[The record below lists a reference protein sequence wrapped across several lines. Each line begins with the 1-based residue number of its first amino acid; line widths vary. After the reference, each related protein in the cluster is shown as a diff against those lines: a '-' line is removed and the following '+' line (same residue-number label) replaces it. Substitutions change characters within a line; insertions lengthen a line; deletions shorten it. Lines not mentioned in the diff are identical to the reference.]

1 MQKKDR
7 EILDKRILSEIMK
20 NGKFSTISM
29 CRNDEPYI
37 VTLSYGFDE
46 IDNCLYFHSAHKGL
60 KLEYLKKNQKVCGTI
75 LEDLG
80 YVNSACS
87 HKYRSIVFWG
97 DMTIVEDLDEK
108 KHAFDIMLKHLE
120 EKHAF
125 DIMLKHLEDN
135 PSKLKKRFFKSEESY
150 NNTCL
155 LKLEISLITGKASK

>member
-1 MQKKDR
+1 MQKKER
-7 EILDKRILSEIMK
+7 EIIDKRIIMEILK

-46 IDNCLYFHSAHKGL
+46 TFNCLYFHSAQNGL
-60 KLEYLKKNQKVCGTI
+60 KLEYLKENKKVCGTI

-80 YVNSACS
+80 YVKSACS
-87 HKYRSIVFWG
+87 HKYRSIVFGG
-97 DMTIVEDLDEK
+97 DMTIVKDLDEK
-108 KHAFDIMLKHLE
+108 
-120 EKHAF
+120 KHAF

-135 PSKLKKRFFKSEESY
+135 PSKLKKRFFKSDKSY

-155 LKLEISLITGKASK
+155 LKLEINSITGKASE

>member
-1 MQKKDR
+1 MQKYHMQKKER
-7 EILDKRILSEIMK
+7 EILDKRIYLEIMK

-46 IDNCLYFHSAHKGL
+46 INDCLYFHSAQKGL
-60 KLEYLKKNQKVCGTI
+60 KLEFLKENQKVCGTI

-80 YVNSACS
+80 YVKSSCS

-97 DMTIVEDLDEK
+97 DMTIVENLDEK
-108 KHAFDIMLKHLE
+108 KHGFDT
-120 EKHAF
+120 
-125 DIMLKHLEDN
+125 MLKHLEDN

-150 NNTCL
+150 KNTCL
-155 LKLEISLITGKASK
+155 LKLDISLITGKASE

>member
-1 MQKKDR
+1 MQKYHMQKKER
-7 EILDKRILSEIMK
+7 EIIDKRIIMEILK

-46 IDNCLYFHSAHKGL
+46 TFNCLYFHSAQNGL
-60 KLEYLKKNQKVCGTI
+60 KLEYLKENKKVCGTI

-80 YVNSACS
+80 YVKSACS
-87 HKYRSIVFWG
+87 HKYRSIVFGG

-108 KHAFDIMLKHLE
+108 
-120 EKHAF
+120 KHAF

-135 PSKLKKRFFKSEESY
+135 PSKLKKRFFKSDKSY

-155 LKLEISLITGKASK
+155 LKLEIISITGKASE

>member
-7 EILDKRILSEIMK
+7 EILDKRILSEILK

-46 IDNCLYFHSAHKGL
+46 IKNCLYFHSAQKGL
-60 KLEYLKKNQKVCGTI
+60 KIEYLKENQKVCGTI

-80 YVNSACS
+80 YVKSACS

-97 DMTIVEDLDEK
+97 DMTFIDNLDEK
-108 KHAFDIMLKHLE
+108 
-120 EKHAF
+120 KHAF

-150 NNTCL
+150 KNTCL
-155 LKLEISLITGKASK
+155 LKLDINLITGKASE

>member
-1 MQKKDR
+1 MQKKER
-7 EILDKRILSEIMK
+7 EIIDKRIIMEILK

-46 IDNCLYFHSAHKGL
+46 TFNCLYFHSAQKGL
-60 KLEYLKKNQKVCGTI
+60 KLEYLEENKKVCGTI

-80 YVNSACS
+80 YVKSACS
-87 HKYRSIVFWG
+87 HKYRSIVFLG
-97 DMTIVEDLDEK
+97 DMTIVEELDEK
-108 KHAFDIMLKHLE
+108 
-120 EKHAF
+120 KHAF

-135 PSKLKKRFFKSEESY
+135 PSKLKKRFFKSDKSY

-155 LKLEISLITGKASK
+155 LKLEINSITGKASE

>member
-1 MQKKDR
+1 MEKKER
-7 EILDKRILSEIMK
+7 EILDKRIYLEILK

-46 IDNCLYFHSAHKGL
+46 INNCLYFHSAQNGL
-60 KLEYLKKNQKVCGTI
+60 KLEFLKENQKVCGTI

-80 YVNSACS
+80 YVKSACS

-97 DMTIVEDLDEK
+97 DMTFVEILDEK
-108 KHAFDIMLKHLE
+108 KHAFDIMLT
-120 EKHAF
+120 
-125 DIMLKHLEDN
+125 HLEDN

-150 NNTCL
+150 KNTCL
-155 LKLEISLITGKASK
+155 LKLEIHLITGKASE

>member
-1 MQKKDR
+1 MQKHHMQKKDR

-46 IDNCLYFHSAHKGL
+46 INNCLYFHSAQKGL

-80 YVNSACS
+80 YVNGACS

-108 KHAFDIMLKHLE
+108 
-120 EKHAF
+120 KHAF

-155 LKLEISLITGKASK
+155 LKLEITLITGKASK

>member
-1 MQKKDR
+1 MQKYHMQKKER
-7 EILDKRILSEIMK
+7 EIIDKRIIMEILK

-46 IDNCLYFHSAHKGL
+46 TFNCLYFHSAQNGL
-60 KLEYLKKNQKVCGTI
+60 KLEYLKENKKICGTI

-80 YVNSACS
+80 YVKSACS
-87 HKYRSIVFWG
+87 HKYSSIVFGG
-97 DMTIVEDLDEK
+97 DMTIVKDLDEK
-108 KHAFDIMLKHLE
+108 
-120 EKHAF
+120 KHAF

-135 PSKLKKRFFKSEESY
+135 PSKLKKRFFKNDKSY

-155 LKLEISLITGKASK
+155 LKLEIISITGKASE

>member
-1 MQKKDR
+1 MQKKER
-7 EILDKRILSEIMK
+7 EILDKKIIMEILN

-46 IDNCLYFHSAHKGL
+46 TFNCLYLHSAQKGL
-60 KLEYLKKNQKVCGTI
+60 KLEYLKENKKVCGTI

-80 YVNSACS
+80 YVKGACS

-120 EKHAF
+120 E
-125 DIMLKHLEDN
+125 N
-135 PSKLKKRFFKSEESY
+135 PSKLKKKFFKSEESY
-150 NNTCL
+150 INTCL
-155 LKLEISLITGKASK
+155 LKLEINLITGKASE

>member
-7 EILDKRILSEIMK
+7 EILDKRILSEILK

-46 IDNCLYFHSAHKGL
+46 VQNCLYFHSAQKGL
-60 KLEYLKKNQKVCGTI
+60 KLEFIKENEKVCGTI

-80 YVNSACS
+80 YVKSACS

-97 DMTIVEDLDEK
+97 DMTIIENLEEK
-108 KHAFDIMLKHLE
+108 KHAFDTLLE
-120 EKHAF
+120 
-125 DIMLKHLEDN
+125 HLEDN
-135 PSKLKKRFFKSEESY
+135 PNKLKKRFFKTEESY
-150 NNTCL
+150 KTTCL
-155 LKLEISLITGKASK
+155 LKLNVSLITGKASE

>member
-7 EILDKRILSEIMK
+7 EILDKRITSEIMK

-46 IDNCLYFHSAHKGL
+46 IKNCLYFHSAQKGL
-60 KLEYLKKNQKVCGTI
+60 KLEFLKENQKVCATI
-75 LEDLG
+75 IEDLG
-80 YVNSACS
+80 YVRGACS

-97 DMTIVEDLDEK
+97 DLTIVENLDEK
-108 KHAFDIMLKHLE
+108 KHAFDTMLN
-120 EKHAF
+120 
-125 DIMLKHLEDN
+125 HLEDN

-155 LKLEISLITGKASK
+155 LKLEISLITGKASE